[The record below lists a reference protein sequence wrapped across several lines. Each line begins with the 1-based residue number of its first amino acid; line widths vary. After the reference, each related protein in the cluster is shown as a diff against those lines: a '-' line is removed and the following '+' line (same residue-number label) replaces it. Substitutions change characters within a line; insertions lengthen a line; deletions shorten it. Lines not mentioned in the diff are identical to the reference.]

1 MIDLTKSCAASPQV
15 QSVDVDPGVDW
26 DKDPRVA
33 IDAPPDWDTHPLPES
48 TWPRD
53 AVRTGVCG
61 VVSPRVLA
69 LPGGGFR
76 MYFSQILPRNGYP
89 SGANDYDNAST
100 RILSA
105 WSSDGVRWVPE
116 AGVRL
121 LPQEAGAGD
130 FRVVSSEVV
139 PIGDGRRLRMYFECC
154 PGSQGV
160 TNSIR
165 SATSDDGLRWALE
178 PGSRVES
185 AGHNY
190 AAPRIVF
197 LEDGRLRMYLFDRG
211 EGIIS
216 LVSSDGLRFDH
227 EPGVRIAQDTDH
239 DRLCAFAPEIIR
251 VAGVGYVMY
260 YAGYSDPKK
269 ASILRAESTD
279 GLRWTKRPR
288 PVITPTAR
296 RLGPQRL
303 GPGGWDAAKASEM
316 CLIRLPEGPGQLTR
330 YRIFYEAC
338 DGTAPGARGVWRI
351 AAANA
356 TIDRRL
362 GERPDDVQQSVA
374 QDPFA

>member
-1 MIDLTKSCAASPQV
+1 M
-15 QSVDVDPGVDW
+15 
-26 DKDPRVA
+26 
-33 IDAPPDWDTHPLPES
+33 
-48 TWPRD
+48 
-53 AVRTGVCG
+53 
-61 VVSPRVLA
+61 
-69 LPGGGFR
+69 
-76 MYFSQILPRNGYP
+76 
-89 SGANDYDNAST
+89 
-100 RILSA
+100 
-105 WSSDGVRWVPE
+105 RWIPE

-121 LPQEAGAGD
+121 SPQEAGAGD

-165 SATSDDGLRWALE
+165 SAISDDGLRWELE

-197 LEDGRLRMYLFDRG
+197 LEGGRLRMYLFDRG

-216 LVSSDGLRFDH
+216 LVSNDGLRFDH
-227 EPGVRIAQDTDH
+227 EPGLRIAQDTDH

-279 GLRWTKRPR
+279 GLRWTKWPR
-288 PVITPTAR
+288 PVITPTA
-296 RLGPQRL
+296 QRL

-316 CLIRLPEGPGQLTR
+316 CLIRLPEGPDQITR
-330 YRIFYEAC
+330 FRILYEAC
-338 DGTAPGARGVWRI
+338 DGTAPEARGVWRI

-356 TIDRRL
+356 TIDRRV
-362 GERPDDVQQSVA
+362 GVRCDDAQPSVA
-374 QDPFA
+374 QDPFP

>member
-1 MIDLTKSCAASPQV
+1 MIDLTQARAASPHV
-15 QSVDVDPGVDW
+15 QSVDVDPGMDW
-26 DKDPRVA
+26 EKERRVA
-33 IDAPPDWDTHPLPES
+33 IDAPPDRDTCPLPES
-48 TWPRD
+48 AWPED
-53 AVRTGVCG
+53 AVRTGICG
-61 VVSPRVLA
+61 VVSPRVIALA
-69 LPGGGFR
+69 GGGFR
-76 MYFSQILPRNGYP
+76 MYYSQILPRPGYP

-105 WSSDGVRWVPE
+105 WSSDGMGWIPE

-121 LPQEAGAGD
+121 SPQEAGAGD

-165 SATSDDGLRWALE
+165 SATSEDGLRWEVEA
-178 PGSRVES
+178 GSRVES
-185 AGHNY
+185 SGHNY

-211 EGIIS
+211 LGIIS
-216 LVSSDGLRFDH
+216 LVSSDGLRFDQ

-251 VAGVGYVMY
+251 VTGVGYVMY
-260 YAGYSDPKK
+260 YAGYSNPQT

-288 PVITPTAR
+288 PVITPSR
-296 RLGPQRL
+296 RQLGSQHSGSQRL
-303 GPGGWDAAKASEM
+303 GPGNWDAAKASEM
-316 CLIRLPEGPGQLTR
+316 CLIRLPQGDDKTTR
-330 YRIFYEAC
+330 FRMLYEAC

-351 AAANA
+351 ASAIA
-356 TIDRRL
+356 TIDRPL
-362 GERPDDVQQSVA
+362 GE
-374 QDPFA
+374 

>member
-1 MIDLTKSCAASPQV
+1 MIDLSKSHAASSQV
-15 QSVDVDPGVDW
+15 QSVDIDPGVDW
-26 DKDPRVA
+26 EKESCFA
-33 IDAPPDWDTHPLPES
+33 IDAPPDWDTRPLPES
-48 TWPRD
+48 AWPED

-61 VVSPRVLA
+61 VVSPRVIALA
-69 LPGGGFR
+69 GGGFR
-76 MYFSQILPRNGYP
+76 MYYSQILPRPGYP

-105 WSSDGVRWVPE
+105 WSDDGMRWVPE

-121 LPQEAGAGD
+121 SPQEAGAGD

-165 SATSDDGLRWALE
+165 SATSDDGLKWELE
-178 PGSRVES
+178 PGSRIES

-211 EGIIS
+211 LGIIS
-216 LVSSDGLRFDH
+216 LVSIDGLRFDP
-227 EPGVRIAQDTDH
+227 EPGLRIAQDTDH

-251 VAGVGYVMY
+251 VAGVGYVMH
-260 YAGYSDPKK
+260 YAGYSNPQT

-279 GLRWTKRPR
+279 GLRWTKRVR
-288 PVITPTAR
+288 PVITPSR
-296 RLGPQRL
+296 RQLGSQESGSQRL
-303 GPGGWDAAKASEM
+303 GPGNWDAAKASEM
-316 CLIRLPEGPGQLTR
+316 CLIRLPQGDDKTTR
-330 YRIFYEAC
+330 FRMLYEAC
-338 DGTAPGARGVWRI
+338 DGTAPEARGVWRI
-351 AAANA
+351 ASAIA
-356 TIDRRL
+356 TIDRPL
-362 GERPDDVQQSVA
+362 SDGPDSNQQPV
-374 QDPFA
+374 D

>member
-1 MIDLTKSCAASPQV
+1 MIDLTKCRAASPQV
-15 QSVDVDPGVDW
+15 QSVDVDPGVNW

-33 IDAPPDWDTHPLPES
+33 IDAPPDCDARPLPES
-48 TWPRD
+48 TWPQD

-61 VVSPRVLA
+61 VVSPRVIA

-76 MYFSQILPRNGYP
+76 MYYSQILPRPGYP

-105 WSSDGVRWVPE
+105 WSSDGMGWFPE

-121 LPQEAGAGD
+121 SPQEAGAGD

-139 PIGDGRRLRMYFECC
+139 PIVDGRRLRMYFECC

-165 SATSDDGLRWALE
+165 SATSDDGLKWELE

-197 LEDGRLRMYLFDRG
+197 LEGGRLRMYLFDRG

-216 LVSSDGLRFDH
+216 LVSNDGLRFDP
-227 EPGVRIAQDTDH
+227 EPGLRIKQDTDH

-260 YAGYSDPKK
+260 YAGYSDPKE

-279 GLRWTKRPR
+279 GLRWTKWPR
-288 PVITPTAR
+288 PVITPSR
-296 RLGPQRL
+296 RQLGSQQSGSQRL
-303 GPGGWDAAKASEM
+303 GAGKWDAAKASEM
-316 CLIRLPEGPGQLTR
+316 CLIRLPEGPDQITR
-330 YRIFYEAC
+330 FRILYEAC

-351 AAANA
+351 ASAIA
-356 TIDRRL
+356 TIDRPL
-362 GERPDDVQQSVA
+362 GERPDANQQPV
-374 QDPFA
+374 D

>member
-1 MIDLTKSCAASPQV
+1 
-15 QSVDVDPGVDW
+15 
-26 DKDPRVA
+26 
-33 IDAPPDWDTHPLPES
+33 
-48 TWPRD
+48 
-53 AVRTGVCG
+53 
-61 VVSPRVLA
+61 
-69 LPGGGFR
+69 
-76 MYFSQILPRNGYP
+76 
-89 SGANDYDNAST
+89 
-100 RILSA
+100 
-105 WSSDGVRWVPE
+105 
-116 AGVRL
+116 
-121 LPQEAGAGD
+121 
-130 FRVVSSEVV
+130 
-139 PIGDGRRLRMYFECC
+139 
-154 PGSQGV
+154 
-160 TNSIR
+160 
-165 SATSDDGLRWALE
+165 
-178 PGSRVES
+178 
-185 AGHNY
+185 
-190 AAPRIVF
+190 
-197 LEDGRLRMYLFDRG
+197 MYLFDRG

-216 LVSSDGLRFDH
+216 FVSSDGLRFDP

-260 YAGYSDPKK
+260 YAGYSNPKE

-288 PVITPTAR
+288 PVITP
-296 RLGPQRL
+296 GGQRL

-330 YRIFYEAC
+330 FRIFYEAC

>member
-1 MIDLTKSCAASPQV
+1 
-15 QSVDVDPGVDW
+15 
-26 DKDPRVA
+26 
-33 IDAPPDWDTHPLPES
+33 
-48 TWPRD
+48 
-53 AVRTGVCG
+53 
-61 VVSPRVLA
+61 
-69 LPGGGFR
+69 
-76 MYFSQILPRNGYP
+76 
-89 SGANDYDNAST
+89 
-100 RILSA
+100 
-105 WSSDGVRWVPE
+105 
-116 AGVRL
+116 
-121 LPQEAGAGD
+121 
-130 FRVVSSEVV
+130 
-139 PIGDGRRLRMYFECC
+139 MYFECC

-165 SATSDDGLRWALE
+165 SAISDDGLRWELE

-216 LVSSDGLRFDH
+216 LVSNDGLRFDH
-227 EPGVRIAQDTDH
+227 EPGLRIAQDTDH

-279 GLRWTKRPR
+279 GLRWTKWPR
-288 PVITPTAR
+288 PVITPTA
-296 RLGPQRL
+296 QRL

-316 CLIRLPEGPGQLTR
+316 CLIRLPEGPDQITR
-330 YRIFYEAC
+330 FRILYEAC
-338 DGTAPGARGVWRI
+338 DGTAPEARGVWRI

-356 TIDRRL
+356 TIDRRV
-362 GERPDDVQQSVA
+362 GVRCDDAQPSVA
-374 QDPFA
+374 QDPFP